1 MNSPISLLPN
11 GSSQLE
17 KQLSHTFSYISDIP
31 VPIHLL
37 WSAAHC
43 PESLLPWL
51 AWSLSVQEWDDE
63 WSEQS
68 KRNAILNGI
77 HIHKYK
83 GTISAIRRVMR
94 AVGFGE
100 VDIIENQSLKTWNGE
115 LNFDGS
121 ETFEHEEMHWAEYK
135 IVLHQPITID
145 ESKQVRRIL
154 NENAP
159 ARCHLVAFNFTR
171 AGHRW
176 NGEINF
182 DGNFTFGEV

>member
-1 MNSPISLLPN
+1 MNSYLLPI
-11 GSSQLE
+11 GSSKLE
-17 KQLSHTFSYISDIP
+17 KQLSNTFSAISEIP
-31 VPIHLL
+31 VPIRLL
-37 WSAAHC
+37 WSAENC
-43 PESLLPWL
+43 PINLLPWL
-51 AWSLSVQEWDDE
+51 AWSLSVDEWDDE
-63 WSEQS
+63 WSEES
-68 KRNAILNGI
+68 KRQAILNSI
-77 HIHKYK
+77 NIHKHK
-83 GTISAIRRVMR
+83 GTISAIRRVMQS
-94 AVGFGE
+94 VGYGE

-135 IVLHQPITID
+135 IVLHQPITIE

-159 ARCHLVAFNFTR
+159 ARCHLIAFNFTR

>member
-1 MNSPISLLPN
+1 MNSYLLPI
-11 GSSQLE
+11 GSSKLE
-17 KQLSHTFSYISDIP
+17 KQLSNTFS
-31 VPIHLL
+31 
-37 WSAAHC
+37 
-43 PESLLPWL
+43 
-51 AWSLSVQEWDDE
+51 
-63 WSEQS
+63 
-68 KRNAILNGI
+68 AI
-77 HIHKYK
+77 
-83 GTISAIRRVMR
+83 A
-94 AVGFGE
+94 E
-100 VDIIENQSLKTWNGE
+100 IIENQSLKTWNGE

-135 IVLHQPITID
+135 IVLHQPITIE